1 MNKLAKI
8 GAIGFGVFAFLE
20 LCGIT
25 GEAQAFVS
33 MIQCGKLEA
42 EEVYE
47 LLDECIDVSEGY
59 AKFKIKMAKI
69 LTSILLEQY
78 GE

>member
-8 GAIGFGVFAFLE
+8 GAIGFGVFTFSE

-33 MIQCGKLEA
+33 IIDCGLLEA
-42 EEVYE
+42 EELYA
-47 LLDECIDVSEGY
+47 LLDESYDASEGY
-59 AKFKIKMAKI
+59 AKFKIKMVKVFTA
-69 LTSILLEQY
+69 SLLKKY
-78 GE
+78 GK

>member
-8 GAIGFGVFAFLE
+8 GAIGFGVFAFSE
-20 LCGIT
+20 LFGIT
-25 GEAQAFVS
+25 GEAQAHVS

-59 AKFKIKMAKI
+59 AKFKIKMVKVFTES
-69 LTSILLEQY
+69 LSKKY
-78 GE
+78 GK

>member
-8 GAIGFGVFAFLE
+8 GAIGFGVFTFSE
-20 LCGIT
+20 LFGIT

-59 AKFKIKMAKI
+59 AKFKIKMVKVFTA
-69 LTSILLEQY
+69 SLLKKY
-78 GE
+78 GK